1 MESKKFFHSRVPL
14 LTLLAALLIPFVGG
28 FFMLILKD
36 PEMAQRMGII
46 STKAQIAGTADW
58 PSYLGLLAQA
68 VAIGGLIIFGF
79 VSSWVFG
86 REYADRTIKDLLA
99 LPIFR
104 TSIVIAKFI
113 LVFLWCLLLS
123 TFVFGLGLLVGR
135 AVAIP
140 GWPYETLI
148 RGLRVFAVCSLLTI
162 SLSPPVALLASVGR
176 GYLPPLGFTIFT
188 LVLAHIVAAAGYGH
202 WFPWSIPAL
211 ASGVLGSGAPV
222 LERASIVLVLTTGIL
237 GLVGTILWWH
247 MQIRTDGATSF
258 PSP

>member
-1 MESKKFFHSRVPL
+1 
-14 LTLLAALLIPFVGG
+14 
-28 FFMLILKD
+28 MLILKD

-176 GYLPPLGFTIFT
+176 GYLPPLVLLSLPWCWPT
-188 LVLAHIVAAAGYGH
+188 LWLLPVWSLVSLVHPRPGQRCFGQWSPSTGKGQHSFSSNDGHPGAGGNHSLVAYAD
-202 WFPWSIPAL
+202 
-211 ASGVLGSGAPV
+211 
-222 LERASIVLVLTTGIL
+222 
-237 GLVGTILWWH
+237 
-247 MQIRTDGATSF
+247 QN
-258 PSP
+258 